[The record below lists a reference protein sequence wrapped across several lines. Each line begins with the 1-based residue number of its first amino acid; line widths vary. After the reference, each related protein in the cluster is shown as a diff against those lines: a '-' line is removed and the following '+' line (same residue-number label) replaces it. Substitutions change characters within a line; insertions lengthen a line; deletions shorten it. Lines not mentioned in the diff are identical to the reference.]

1 MKNIIEEHYR
11 NLYLKYGEDP
21 ASAQY
26 SSKESQYLRFKYLA
40 EIANIK
46 KQTILD
52 FGCGTGAFYDF
63 LIKNKKIPKKYIG
76 IDIVDEFLV
85 HCKKKIPDG
94 LFGKPNEIDNFEYD
108 FGFAS
113 GIFNNIR
120 ENNKEFW
127 RDTVRQMFKRCN
139 KGIAFNMMSLYVDY
153 YDKDLYYESPEEVFK
168 FVKNEITPF
177 VNLRHNYIV
186 KNNSIPFEFIIY
198 AYRNPSG
205 IQVNL

>member
-1 MKNIIEEHYR
+1 MSNIIKEYYK

-26 SSKESQYLRFKYLA
+26 SSRESQYLRFKYLA
-40 EIANIK
+40 EIDNLE

-52 FGCGTGAFYDF
+52 YGCGTGSFYDY
-63 LIKNKKIPKKYIG
+63 LLKNKKIPKKYIG

-85 HCKKKIPDG
+85 HCKKKIPEG
-94 LFGKPNEIDNFEYD
+94 LFIKPDEIDNLEYD

-127 RDTVRQMFKRCN
+127 KETVN
-139 KGIAFNMMSLYVDY
+139 KIFTSCRKGMAFNMMSIYVDY

-186 KNNSIPFEFIIY
+186 KENSIPFEFIIY
-198 AYRNPSG
+198 AYKNPSEMEF
-205 IQVNL
+205 NL